1 MLSLPIKKS
10 YPNSK
15 LARPT
20 RAPLQPTTMMY
31 SAVKLRCR
39 NIKLEAYTRRENKKI
54 FNLPDI
60 RGEIPSDTEVLV
72 KPMFEAKMNILK
84 EDVDEIWFERVHRL
98 PTRCNQTNPN
108 KPKI

>member
-1 MLSLPIKKS
+1 
-10 YPNSK
+10 
-15 LARPT
+15 
-20 RAPLQPTTMMY
+20 MMY